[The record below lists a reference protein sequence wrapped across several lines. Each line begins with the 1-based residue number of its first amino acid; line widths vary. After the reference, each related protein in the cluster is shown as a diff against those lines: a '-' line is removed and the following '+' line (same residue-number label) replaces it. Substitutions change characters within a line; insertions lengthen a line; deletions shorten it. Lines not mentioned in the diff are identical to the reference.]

1 MNKINISTEERL
13 MKNTKRTLLALIAIA
28 ATVGFLWFSNRS
40 VTPKEAIWNDVL
52 TEAKQGSYQIISTD
66 ELWERYEKD
75 PDKMLLV
82 DTRQEWE
89 YRTGHIKG
97 AKSFPIEPTW
107 LSRWRNKGAL
117 EKFLGPDKEQLLV
130 FY

>member
-1 MNKINISTEERL
+1 MKGKSKALFALVAVVMTMGAIWHTSRVIPPKEATWEDVRAEASQGGYQLISTEDLFRQYTA
-13 MKNTKRTLLALIAIA
+13 KPQSLL
-28 ATVGFLWFSNRS
+28 V
-40 VTPKEAIWNDVL
+40 
-52 TEAKQGSYQIISTD
+52 
-66 ELWERYEKD
+66 
-75 PDKMLLV
+75 V

-97 AKSFPIEPTW
+97 AVNFPMQPTW

-117 EKFLGPDKEQLLV
+117 EKLLGPDKDRFIV

>member
-1 MNKINISTEERL
+1 
-13 MKNTKRTLLALIAIA
+13 MKDIKKALFALVAVAVTIGYIWQTNRV
-28 ATVGFLWFSNRS
+28 AT
-40 VTPKEAIWNDVL
+40 PQEATWNDVL
-52 TEAKQGSYQIISTD
+52 TEAKQGSYRIISTD

-75 PDKMLLV
+75 PAKMLLV

-97 AKSFPIEPTW
+97 AKNFPIEPTR
-107 LSRWRNKGAL
+107 LSRWRNKGTL
-117 EKFLGPDKEQLLV
+117 EKFLGPDKERFIV

>member
-1 MNKINISTEERL
+1 MSGLKKIIFA
-13 MKNTKRTLLALIAIA
+13 LLAV
-28 ATVGFLWFSNRS
+28 TVSAGYIWYANRS
-40 VTPKEAIWNDVL
+40 VPARQATWDDISVEAEQGGYQIVL
-52 TEAKQGSYQIISTD
+52 TD
-66 ELWERYEKD
+66 DLWERYQKGPESA
-75 PDKMLLV
+75 LIV

-97 AKSFPIEPTW
+97 AVNFPIEPTW

-117 EKFLGPDKEQLLV
+117 EKLLGPDKSRFIV

>member
-1 MNKINISTEERL
+1 
-13 MKNTKRTLLALIAIA
+13 MKDTKKALFALVAVAI
-28 ATVGFLWFSNRS
+28 TIGYLWQTNRVVPPQD
-40 VTPKEAIWNDVL
+40 VTWNDVL
-52 TEAKQGSYQIISTD
+52 TEARLGSYRIISTD
-66 ELWERYEKD
+66 EFRERYEKG

-97 AKSFPIEPTW
+97 ALNFPIEPTW
-107 LSRWRNKGAL
+107 MSRWRNKGAL
-117 EKFLGPDKEQLLV
+117 EKFLGPDKERLLV

>member
-1 MNKINISTEERL
+1 
-13 MKNTKRTLLALIAIA
+13 MKDAKKALFALVAVAI
-28 ATVGFLWFSNRS
+28 TIGYLWQTNRV
-40 VTPKEAIWNDVL
+40 VTPKAATWNDVL
-52 TEAKQGSYQIISTD
+52 TEARQGGYRIISTD
-66 ELWERYEKD
+66 EFWQRYQKD

-97 AKSFPIEPTW
+97 ALNFPMEPTW

-117 EKFLGPDKEQLLV
+117 EKFMGPDKERLLV